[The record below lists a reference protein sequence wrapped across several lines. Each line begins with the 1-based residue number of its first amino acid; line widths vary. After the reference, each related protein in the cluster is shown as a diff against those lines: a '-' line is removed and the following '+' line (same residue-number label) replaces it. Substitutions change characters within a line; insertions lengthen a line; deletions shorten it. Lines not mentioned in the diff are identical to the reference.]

1 MNFNFP
7 VRYFKKFID
16 IYSEELTNIGWFIV
30 FLIFVYLILILI
42 LKIIFKTTIKFTKKK
57 YEAHKEWIIT
67 IFDALKLIIR
77 FLLIL
82 IFTIYAFN
90 QFKININ
97 ALLTGAGALGAIL
110 IIIFQNT
117 LKDIFM
123 GWISIFEDNFR
134 KGETVVINNTFKGK
148 VIDFTFRYLI
158 LRLDDGSL
166 LKIPFNKIDII
177 NNFSRYRNI
186 SEIKIRINKENFNDE
201 FLQLLEKH
209 LDTFNDIN
217 KKIEVF
223 IDKNIVLTNNFYD
236 FKIKIKSPFVLRDKL
251 LIQIKSDLLKNFSNY
266 ISEIL

>member
-1 MNFNFP
+1 MSLNIIS
-7 VRYFKKFID
+7 RYFKKFID
-16 IYSEELTNIGWFIV
+16 IYFEELSNIIWFII
-30 FLIFVYLILILI
+30 FLIFVYLVLILI
-42 LKIIFKTTIKFTKKK
+42 LKLIFKTTIKFTKKK

-77 FLLIL
+77 FLLIA
-82 IFTIYAFN
+82 IFSIYAFS

-97 ALLTGAGALGAIL
+97 AILTGAGALGAIL

-134 KGETVVINNTFKGK
+134 KGETVLINNTFKGK
-148 VIDFTFRYLI
+148 VIDFTFRYII

-201 FLQLLEKH
+201 FLQSLEKY
-209 LDTFNDIN
+209 LNIFNDAN
-217 KKIEVF
+217 KRIDVF
-223 IDKNIVLTNNFYD
+223 MDKNFVLTNNFYD
-236 FKIKIKSPFVLRDKL
+236 FKVKIKSPFILRDKL
-251 LIQIKSDLLKNFSNY
+251 LVQIKTDLLKNFSNY